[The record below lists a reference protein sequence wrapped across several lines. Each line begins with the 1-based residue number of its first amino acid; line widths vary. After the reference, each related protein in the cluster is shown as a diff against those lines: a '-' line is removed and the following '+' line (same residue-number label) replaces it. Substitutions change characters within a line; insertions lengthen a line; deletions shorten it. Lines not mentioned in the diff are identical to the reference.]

1 MRFCLGVT
9 RPSSFLVILS
19 TLLLSACL
27 GSVSNIP
34 AVDIPPPKNIPMVRP
49 AALGQQW
56 VYEVRNIF
64 NGEVVDILTETVVEI
79 GPRVRIARE
88 GKKLGKLPDEI
99 HAPWGKIVQDPHWT
113 PPQVFIKPVPLWPEQ
128 LSVRWSSFYQTR
140 YQVLGNAEND
150 YYWGLSIDTK
160 GWSRIKVI
168 AGEFDVLYFTNTAD
182 YFQSD
187 DWFRMVSNRREK
199 VWFAPEIGRW
209 VVRESFG
216 EYLWLG
222 MAGWSESIKEDFLR
236 WELISWK

>member
-1 MRFCLGVT
+1 MRFRSRLIAI
-9 RPSSFLVILS
+9 PYAIAFLSS
-19 TLLLSACL
+19 LLLSACL

-34 AVDIPPPKNIPMVRP
+34 AVDIPLPKTIPVVRAP
-49 AALGQQW
+49 AIGQQW
-56 VYEVRNIF
+56 VYEVRNVF
-64 NGEVVDILTETVVEI
+64 NGELVDILTETVIEI

-99 HAPWGKIVQDPHWT
+99 QAPWGKIIQDPHWT
-113 PPQVFIKPVPLWPEQ
+113 PPQVFTKAVPLWPEQ
-128 LSVRWSSFYQTR
+128 FSPKWSGFYQTR
-140 YQVLGNAEND
+140 YQALGNTEND

-160 GWSRIKVI
+160 GWNRIKVK
-168 AGEFDVLYFTNTAD
+168 AGEFNALYFTNTAD

-187 DWFRMVSNRREK
+187 DWFRMASNRREQ
-199 VWFAPEIGRW
+199 VWFAPEVGRW

-222 MAGWSESIKEDFLR
+222 MAGWAQSIKEDYLR

>member
-1 MRFCLGVT
+1 
-9 RPSSFLVILS
+9 
-19 TLLLSACL
+19 LLSACL
-27 GSVSNIP
+27 GSVSNIS
-34 AVDIPPPKNIPMVRP
+34 AVDIPSPKNIPIVRP

-56 VYEVRNIF
+56 VYEVRNVF
-64 NGEVVDILTETVVEI
+64 NGELVDILTETVIEI

-99 HAPWGKIVQDPHWT
+99 HAPWGMIIQDPHWT
-113 PPQVFIKPVPLWPEQ
+113 PPQVFIKPVPLWPEKF
-128 LSVRWSSFYQTR
+128 SPKWSGFYQTR
-140 YQVLGNAEND
+140 YQVLGNPEND

-160 GWSRIKVI
+160 GWSHIKVK
-168 AGEFDVLYFTNTAD
+168 AGDFDTLYFTNTANF
-182 YFQSD
+182 FQSD
-187 DWFRMVSNRREK
+187 DWFRVASNRREQ

-222 MAGWSESIKEDFLR
+222 TTGWSQSIREDYLR